1 MNLKVIGHETIAL
14 YSCSHKRMIEHEAV
28 QKLRLWDEN
37 RVLSCTLET
46 GDVIIIIDD
55 LHDLK
60 GSFIKVLCKFG
71 VMYCSEYEL

>member
-1 MNLKVIGHETIAL
+1 MNLKVVGRETIAI
-14 YSCSHKRMIEHEAV
+14 YSSVHERMIEHETV

-55 LHDLK
+55 MHNLK

-71 VMYCSEYEL
+71 LMYCSEYEL